1 MAGATKC
8 YLVTPDAASNMQREL
23 VSRSPKYADAPAK
36 AAAKFLDGQAVYVAP
51 TRWLEFVEELAKQK
65 REQVQYNPEGVKAL

>member
-8 YLVTPDAASNMQREL
+8 YRVTPDHASNMQREL
-23 VSRSPKYADAPAK
+23 VSRSPKYASPPAV
-36 AAAKFLDGQAVYVAP
+36 AATKFLDGQTVYVAP

-65 REQVQYNPEGVKAL
+65 RFIKEVQA

>member
-8 YLVTPDAASNMQREL
+8 YRVTPDHDSNMQREL

-65 REQVQYNPEGVKAL
+65 REESVPSTP

>member
-8 YLVTPDAASNMQREL
+8 YRVTPDHDSNMQREL
-23 VSRSPKYADAPAK
+23 VSRSPKYASPPAV
-36 AAAKFLDGQAVYVAP
+36 AATKFLDGQTVYVAP

-65 REQVQYNPEGVKAL
+65 REQAQYNPEGVKAL